1 MNEQLR
7 AEGTD
12 IKEGMSAMEWG
23 RQLRKMRE
31 AQGASIVDVAMEL
44 RLDPKLIEAIEAQ
57 NEQALPS
64 IPYVK
69 GYLRAYARFLG
80 MEPDAILE
88 AYSTGRI
95 DHSQNNIRRVV
106 TIKDTPATSS
116 SRQKTPRVVTWGV
129 GSLLVISFGL
139 WWYELAGNGE
149 TVALPDVPAV
159 PATEPGTVALALPAP
174 AFVSQPPG
182 AEVAAA
188 PAADATQTPPVVG
201 AENAAVAT
209 VAGAAAPAVKPEEPK
224 LFPEKASISLR
235 FKSDAWVDITDSHNV
250 KLIAGTAK
258 AGQKRTVEGNPPFQ
272 VILGNS
278 SAVSVEY
285 NGVPFDHK
293 QYDSKGIARFA
304 LGNDADE

>member
-1 MNEQLR
+1 MKEQLR
-7 AEGTD
+7 AEGMD
-12 IKEGMSAMEWG
+12 LNESAITMEWG
-23 RQLRKMRE
+23 QQLHKMRE
-31 AQGASIVDVAMEL
+31 ARGASIADVAMEL
-44 RLDPKLIEAIEAQ
+44 RLDPKLIEAIETQ

-80 MEPDAILE
+80 MEPDAILD
-88 AYSTGRI
+88 AYSAGRI
-95 DHSQNNIRRVV
+95 DHSQNNIKRVV

-116 SRQKTPRVVTWGV
+116 SRQKTPRVITWGA
-129 GSLLVISFGL
+129 GALLAVSFGL
-139 WWYELAGNGE
+139 WWYELSGNGE

-159 PATEPGTVALALPAP
+159 PTAETGTVALALPAP

-182 AEVAAA
+182 AESADPAAA
-188 PAADATQTPPVVG
+188 ANATQAPAP
-201 AENAAVAT
+201 
-209 VAGAAAPAVKPEEPK
+209 GAANASVVTATATTVPEAPDF
-224 LFPEKASISLR
+224 LPEKASISLR

-258 AGQKRTVEGNPPFQ
+258 AGQKRTVEGSPPFQ

-304 LGNDADE
+304 LGNDIEE

>member
-7 AEGTD
+7 AEGND
-12 IKEGMSAMEWG
+12 LKESASAMEWG
-23 RQLRKMRE
+23 HQLRKIRE

-80 MEPDAILE
+80 VEPDAILE
-88 AYSTGRI
+88 AYSTGRV
-95 DHSQNNIRRVV
+95 DNSQNNIKRVV

-129 GSLLVISFGL
+129 GGLLVISFGL
-139 WWYELAGNGE
+139 WWYELAGNRE
-149 TVALPDVPAV
+149 TVALPEVPAA
-159 PATEPGTVALALPAP
+159 PAAESGTVTLVLPAP

-182 AEVAAA
+182 AEVAVIP
-188 PAADATQTPPVVG
+188 PATDATQLPLPMAG
-201 AENAAVAT
+201 AENADVAT
-209 VAGAAAPAVKPEEPK
+209 AAAPVVKPEVPGYQ
-224 LFPEKASISLR
+224 PGKASISLR

-258 AGQKRTVEGNPPFQ
+258 AGQKRTVEGNPPFH

-278 SAVSVEY
+278 SAVSLEY

-304 LGNDADE
+304 LGDDADE